1 MEWYCSG
8 KLLVLG
14 HQYSNTGRI
23 QSMGLEGNLVV
34 NYNHWGGF
42 FNFATSKPGRPS
54 SGDYLIAEQ
63 KQVFGLP
70 PLKMNL
76 GFITDIKICR

>member
-1 MEWYCSG
+1 
-8 KLLVLG
+8 
-14 HQYSNTGRI
+14 
-23 QSMGLEGNLVV
+23 MGLEGNLVV

-54 SGDYLIAEQ
+54 SDGYLITEQ
-63 KQVFGLP
+63 KQVLGLP

-76 GFITDIKICR
+76 GFITGIKICR